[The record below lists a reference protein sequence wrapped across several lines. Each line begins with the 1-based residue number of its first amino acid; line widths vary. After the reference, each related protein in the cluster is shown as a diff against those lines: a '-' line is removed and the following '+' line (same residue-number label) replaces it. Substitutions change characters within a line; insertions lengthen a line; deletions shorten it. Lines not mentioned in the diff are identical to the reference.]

1 MKLFG
6 QRRIFKMRIIEK
18 NLIQSFYETH
28 NLTGN
33 RLRQSFLEKER
44 GALFSKWIGKN
55 KKVLDLGGRDGSLT
69 KYFCIN
75 NKVTI
80 GDIDEKALCYAKD
93 NYDLETEII
102 NLNETLPF
110 PDNCFDCVVLAE
122 VLEHLPYPM
131 ITLGEIKRVLKK
143 DGQLIGNLPLAY
155 HLKDRIQILRG
166 RKLLISG
173 DPTHLQFLSY
183 KDVIKL
189 LSVFFKI
196 KKIEVLKGGKKKSAI
211 FPELFARN
219 IAFVCSLN

>member
-1 MKLFG
+1 
-6 QRRIFKMRIIEK
+6 MRSNEK
-18 NLIQSFYETH
+18 SLIQSFYEKH
-28 NLTGN
+28 HLTGN
-33 RLRQSFLEKER
+33 RLQQSFLEKER

-55 KKVLDLGGRDGSLT
+55 KKVLDLGGRDGTLT
-69 KYFCIN
+69 RYFCNN

-80 GDIDEKALCYAKD
+80 GDIDEKALSYAKD
-93 NYDLETEII
+93 NYDVETEII

-110 PDNCFDCVVLAE
+110 PDNSFDYVVMAE

-166 RKLLISG
+166 RKLMISG

-183 KDVIKL
+183 QDVTKL
-189 LSVFFKI
+189 LSVFFII
-196 KKIEVLKGGKKKSAI
+196 KKIEVLKGGKKKSAM
-211 FPELFARN
+211 FPRLFARN
-219 IAFVCSLN
+219 IAFICSLNQSKI

>member
-1 MKLFG
+1 
-6 QRRIFKMRIIEK
+6 MRNNEK
-18 NLIQSFYETH
+18 SLMQSYYEKH
-28 NLTGN
+28 HLTGS
-33 RLRQSFLEKER
+33 RLQKSFLEKER

-55 KKVLDLGGRDGSLT
+55 KKVLDLGGRDGTLT
-69 KYFCIN
+69 RYYCNN

-80 GDIDEKALCYAKD
+80 GDIDEKALSYAKD
-93 NYDLETEII
+93 NYDVETEII

-110 PDNCFDCVVLAE
+110 PDNSFDYVVMAE

-166 RKLLISG
+166 RKLMISG

-183 KDVIKL
+183 QDVTKL
-189 LSVFFKI
+189 LSVFFII
-196 KKIEVLKGGKKKSAI
+196 KKIEVLKGGKKKAMM
-211 FPELFARN
+211 FPKLFARN
-219 IAFVCSLN
+219 IAFICILN